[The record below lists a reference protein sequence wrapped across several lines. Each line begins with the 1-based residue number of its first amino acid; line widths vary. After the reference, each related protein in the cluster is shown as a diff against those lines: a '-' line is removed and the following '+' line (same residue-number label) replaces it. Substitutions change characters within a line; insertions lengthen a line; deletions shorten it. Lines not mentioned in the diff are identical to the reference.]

1 MSLKPV
7 HALVGGDIFLQLEKL
22 QELQRLAGKE
32 SQRIDVDGET
42 AQLGDVLD
50 ELRSFAMFSS
60 SKFMAVRNADDF
72 VSRFREQ
79 LEEYCQQ
86 PSASSVL
93 VLRLSSLPKNQ
104 RIYKQISAVGQVHDC
119 EPPRNLGAWIIDR
132 GKKVHKLTVKPD
144 AAELLKDLIGADL
157 GRLDNELAKL
167 ALQTQGTVDAAAVS
181 SVVAFQ
187 RDQEMF
193 DMTNEVAAGN
203 IAEALRRWRQLC
215 QLDTSAE
222 FRAVTWLGMWLEDVR
237 TFLNSP
243 GAFKNAWKYREK
255 LPQFKKTATALG
267 PTTAGRLVEA
277 LAEVDFRS
285 KQGLGDMKDNV
296 ESFLLSIG
304 K

>member
-7 HALVGGDIFLQLEKL
+7 HALVGGDLFLQLEKL
-22 QELQRLAGKE
+22 KELSHQAGKQV
-32 SQRIDVDGET
+32 QRIDVDGET

-60 SKFMAVRNADDF
+60 SKFVVVRNADDF

-79 LEEYCQQ
+79 LEDYCSQ

-93 VLRLSSLPKNQ
+93 ILRLTSLPKNQ
-104 RIYKQISAVGQVHDC
+104 RIYKQISASGQVHDC
-119 EPPRNLGAWIIDR
+119 EPPKNLGAWILDR
-132 GKKVHKLTVKPD
+132 AKRVHKLTMKPD
-144 AAELLKDLIGADL
+144 AADLLRDLIGSDL

-167 ALQTQGTVDAAAVS
+167 ALQTSGPVDTQTVS
-181 SVVAFQ
+181 NTVAFQ

-203 IAEALRRWRQLC
+203 IGEALRRWRQLC

-237 TFLNSP
+237 TYLNSP
-243 GAFKNAWKYREK
+243 AAFKNAWKYRDK
-255 LPQFKKTATALG
+255 LPQFKKTATSLG
-267 PTTAGRLVEA
+267 PATASRLVEA
-277 LAEVDFRS
+277 LAELDFRS
-285 KQGLGDMKDNV
+285 KQGFGDMKDNV
-296 ESFLLSIG
+296 ESFLLSFR
-304 K
+304 